1 MLPATLT
8 IGNDGGVE
16 RNNDASMDR
25 LTSIIKWALR
35 VHLALFY
42 LNGKY
47 PTLSHRL
54 AGIQI
59 TNGHGAS
66 MDFEGGGRSSGDH
79 LVTIVANRP
88 SYKVVG
94 MLIALQSAGIL
105 AKGAARLG
113 IEAIHSFR
121 LARARTRRRRES
133 SRERYPVEGIR
144 RNDPTTSS
152 QTGPFSGAQRQTD
165 ASRTSCDENLSDEQ
179 LERELYAASV
189 ERRVPSALSAAPVP
203 PARGAAEIQR
213 LSHTDSHPGHSI
225 QCGVCMNERTN
236 PAAPVAC
243 GHVFCWSCLLH
254 WVSTVRAECPLCRL
268 ATRPQDILPLYHY
281 SP

>member
-1 MLPATLT
+1 MLPAALT
-8 IGNDGGVE
+8 IGNNGGVE
-16 RNNDASMDR
+16 RNDDTPMDR
-25 LTSIIKWALR
+25 LSSIIKWALR

-59 TNGHGAS
+59 TNGHGVS
-66 MDFEGGGRSSGDH
+66 MDFEGGVRSSCDH
-79 LVTIVANRP
+79 SMTIVANRP
-88 SYKVVG
+88 SYKAVG
-94 MLIALQSAGIL
+94 MLIALQSAGVL

-121 LARARTRRRRES
+121 LARARRRRRRELS
-133 SRERYPVEGIR
+133 GERYPVEGIR
-144 RNDPTTSS
+144 RHNPTRIS
-152 QTGPFSGAQRQTD
+152 QTGPLSGAQQQTD
-165 ASRTSCDENLSDEQ
+165 ASRFGYDESLSDDQ
-179 LERELYAASV
+179 VERDLYAASV
-189 ERRVPSALSAAPVP
+189 ERRVPSALSAAPEP
-203 PARGAAEIQR
+203 LPRGAAEIR
-213 LSHTDSHPGHSI
+213 RSSHTDSHPGQSI

-236 PAAPVAC
+236 PAVPVAC

-254 WVSTVRAECPLCRL
+254 WVSTVRAECPLCRV